1 MKKSL
6 IAMAVLGAMSSA
18 AFAQSNVT
26 IYGIVD
32 AGIVSERG
40 GVANTT
46 KVTSGVGSASR
57 LGFKGTEDLGGGLSA
72 IFVLES
78 GVKVDTGASDVA
90 GSIAN
95 RQSYVGLKSTT
106 AGQLTLG
113 RQYTPYY
120 ETLRDVADPFALG
133 YAGTAKNLFGV
144 AGIPNN
150 NDHSN
155 TRNSNAIVYLSPVVE
170 GFQGEVSYSVGEQAG
185 DASAQRQLGTWI
197 GYSNGPLNV
206 RVAYNATNNDVA
218 GPTKLSTDIGRN
230 TMIAGNYDFGVV
242 KAFAAY
248 SKDKGTNSSPLAN
261 NSNPFGYAI
270 APTATRDS
278 NVALIGATAPIGP
291 NGTLM
296 ASYTRKNDKEV
307 ANHDAD
313 QWAVG
318 YSYALS
324 KRTSTY
330 VAFAKIKNKNGA
342 SYTVGN
348 NTEAGSGDKAFNLG
362 MRHSF

>member
-6 IAMAVLGAMSSA
+6 IAMSVLGAMSSA

-72 IFVLES
+72 VFVLES
-78 GVKVDTGASDVA
+78 GVKVDTGESDVA

-144 AGIPNN
+144 AGN
-150 NDHSN
+150 N
-155 TRNSNAIVYLSPVVE
+155 TRNSNAIVYQSPSIE

-185 DASAQRQLGTWI
+185 NASSQRQIGAWA

-206 RVAYNATNNDVA
+206 RVAYNARNNDLSAVGA
-218 GPTKLSTDIGRN
+218 TQAVSTDIGRN
-230 TMIAGNYDFGVV
+230 ALIAANYDFVVV

-248 SKDKGTNSSPLAN
+248 SKDKGTNSSALAN
-261 NSNPFGYAI
+261 TSNPFGYTV
-270 APTATRDS
+270 APAASKDS
-278 NVALIGATAPIGP
+278 SVALIGATAPISP

-296 ASYTRKNDKEV
+296 ASYTRKNDKELV
-307 ANHDAD
+307 NHDAD

-348 NTEAGSGDKAFNLG
+348 NTEAGTGDKAFNVG

>member
-72 IFVLES
+72 VFVLES
-78 GVKVDTGASDVA
+78 GVKVDTGESDVA

-144 AGIPNN
+144 AGN
-150 NDHSN
+150 N
-155 TRNSNAIVYLSPVVE
+155 TRNSNAIVYQSPSIE

-206 RVAYNATNNDVA
+206 RVAYNARNNDTVA
-218 GPTKLSTDIGRN
+218 PKLSTDIGRN
-230 TMIAGNYDFGVV
+230 TLIAANYDFGVV

-248 SKDKGTNSSPLAN
+248 SKDKGTNSAPLAN
-261 NSNPFGYAI
+261 TSNPFGYAV

-296 ASYTRKNDKEV
+296 ASYTRKNDKEI